1 MTTWIAF
8 LRAVNVGKRQYPM
21 AELRA
26 ALTEAGFADVETHI
40 QTGNVRFGTRMRS
53 RERIVA
59 ALEETMEADR
69 GFAVPVVLMTPAELR
84 ATYAEARA
92 LSEEHQP
99 TVHYLALLAEPPSA
113 EAVTAL
119 EARSREGEQVV
130 AGERAVHLLLTTVP
144 FHEARTGNAEVERH
158 AGTAT
163 TRNLSVVTKLD
174 EKWGA

>member
-1 MTTWIAF
+1 MSTWIAF
-8 LRAVNVGKRQYPM
+8 LRAVNVGKRTYPM

-26 ALTEAGFADVETHI
+26 ALTAAGFADVETHI

-69 GFAVPVVLMTPAELR
+69 GFAVPVVLMTPTELR

-92 LSEEHQP
+92 LSEEHRP
-99 TVHYLALLAEPPSA
+99 TAHYLALLAEPPSA